1 MKRIKLTLK
10 PRPTDQPLD
19 PALLDEVLA
28 AAEAAIPPVAPA
40 TEYADD
46 EERLI
51 PDEQAETRLHEH
63 VGTLLDDHDALLRS
77 RAEKAGHAVDVHR
90 ELEEIAEQVRADA
103 PSLAQER
110 QKKKFQDTVAG
121 VVDVTRAVLVEG
133 AKELFRAF
141 VRGDL

>member
-63 VGTLLDDHDALLRS
+63 VGTLLDDQDALLQS
-77 RAEKAGHAVDVHR
+77 RAEKAGHVVAAQR

-103 PSLAQER
+103 PSLAQEKR
-110 QKKKFQDTVAG
+110 KQEFQSTVTH
-121 VVDVTRAVLVEG
+121 VVEVTKTVLVEG